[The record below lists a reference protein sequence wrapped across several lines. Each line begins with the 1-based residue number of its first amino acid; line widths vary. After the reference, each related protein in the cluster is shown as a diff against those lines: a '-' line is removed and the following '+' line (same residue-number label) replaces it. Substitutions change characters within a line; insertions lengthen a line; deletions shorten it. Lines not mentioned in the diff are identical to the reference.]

1 MGGPIQERKQRDYTE
16 KQIQNGELCD
26 HNNNFRIK
34 LYIRKKI
41 IIQLSKYCRLHLYIY
56 ILKLQT

>member
-26 HNNNFRIK
+26 HNNNFRIVT
-34 LYIRKKI
+34 RKKSS
-41 IIQLSKYCRLHLYIY
+41 LS
-56 ILKLQT
+56 